1 MTNTDGSFTVN
12 EVMAVALARLL
23 RDDEMAFVGV
33 GTGGRAFTLTFG
45 IPVTAARLAQF
56 FQAPGFALQLGSLV
70 SPRLD
75 ALPTSVTE
83 HSITN
88 IRYALYWPAA
98 SRLPALDNMD
108 VFTKGGLD
116 VGFASAAQIDRFG
129 NTNITCIGH
138 PDRPKARLVGCLAH
152 PELMAFPKRTF
163 LILDQSPRT
172 FVEQVDYRTGVGY
185 LTGGDSRKRAGIPG
199 GGPEAV
205 ITDKAVLDFE
215 PESKAMRLRSRHP
228 GVTVEQIRAATGF
241 RLVEPKQIPETE
253 PPTTKELELIRTRID
268 PHKVLLGHEAR

>member
-1 MTNTDGSFTVN
+1 MKNTDSSFTVN

-75 ALPTSVTE
+75 ALPTSATE

-98 SRLPALDNMD
+98 SRLSALDNMD

-129 NTNITCIGH
+129 NTNITCIGD
-138 PDRPKARLVGCLAH
+138 PDRPKSRLVGCLAH

-163 LILDQSPRT
+163 LILDQTPRT
-172 FVEQVDYRTGVGY
+172 FVERVDYRTGVGY
-185 LTGGDSRKRAGIPG
+185 LTGGDSRERAGIPG

-215 PESKAMRLRSRHP
+215 PESKVMRLRSCHP

-253 PPTTKELELIRTRID
+253 PPTAKELELIRTRID

>member
-1 MTNTDGSFTVN
+1 MRGAAVQWTVN

-45 IPVTAARLAQF
+45 IPVTAARLAQC
-56 FQAPGFALQLGSLV
+56 FQAPGLALQLGSLV

-75 ALPTSVTE
+75 ALPSSATE

-98 SRLPALDNMD
+98 ARLPALDNMD

-129 NTNITCIGH
+129 NTNITCIGD

-163 LILDQSPRT
+163 LIMDQSPRT
-172 FVEQVDYRTGVGY
+172 FVERVDYRTGVGY

-215 PESKAMRLRSRHP
+215 PESKAMRIRSRHP
-228 GVTVEQIRAATGF
+228 GVSLEAIRAATGF
-241 RLVEPKQIPETE
+241 RLMEPDFIPETV
-253 PPTTKELELIRTRID
+253 PPTAEELDLIRTRID
-268 PHKVLLGHEAR
+268 PLRVLLGHDPR

>member
-1 MTNTDGSFTVN
+1 MGRPTDFSVN
-12 EVMAVALARLL
+12 EIMAVALARLL

-33 GTGGRAFTLTFG
+33 GTGGRAFTVVFG
-45 IPVTAARLAQF
+45 IPVTAARLAQH

-75 ALPTSVTE
+75 ALPSSVTE

-98 SRLPALDNMD
+98 ARLTGLDNMD

-116 VGFASAAQIDRFG
+116 VGFASAAQIDKFG
-129 NTNITCIGH
+129 NTNITCIGD
-138 PDRPKARLVGCLAH
+138 PDRPRARLVGCLAH

-163 LILDQSPRT
+163 LVMDQTPRT
-172 FVEQVDYRTGVGY
+172 FVERVDYRTGVGY
-185 LTGGDSRKRAGIPG
+185 LTGGDSRRRAGIPG

-228 GVTVEQIRAATGF
+228 GVTVEEIRAATGF
-241 RLVEPKQIPETE
+241 RLVEPAHVPETV
-253 PPTTKELELIRTRID
+253 PPTARELELIRTCID
-268 PHKVLLGHEAR
+268 PHKVLLGHEPR